1 MTARFPNL
9 GRATK
14 YIKFIACH
22 RQSVSGVFNK
32 IGNYGYHVNIQLNW

>member
-22 RQSVSGVFNK
+22 RQSVSTGCSIKLVTMVTMLTFS
-32 IGNYGYHVNIQLNW
+32 